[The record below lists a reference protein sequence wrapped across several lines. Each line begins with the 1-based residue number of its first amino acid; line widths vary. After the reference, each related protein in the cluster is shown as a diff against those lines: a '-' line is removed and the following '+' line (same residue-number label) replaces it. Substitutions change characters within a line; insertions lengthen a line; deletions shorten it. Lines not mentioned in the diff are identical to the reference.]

1 MSTTTHTT
9 TQEAASALR
18 RRPRTNP
25 TVPPA
30 VWYRLSWAG
39 RQRVIATWLAANR
52 PTDQVYPS
60 TPGLCATCGVV
71 PVRRGTCKKCWSRA
85 STAKRHSQR
94 KPCIGCSTPIQI
106 RSTTGLCRSCA
117 AARRLGKQVAA

>member
-25 TVPPA
+25 TVPPT

-71 PVRRGTCKKCWSRA
+71 PVRRGTCKKCHA
-85 STAKRHSQR
+85 KAATARR
-94 KPCIGCSTPIQI
+94 KPCPDCGKP
-106 RSTTGLCRSCA
+106 TGVKAVRCASCA
-117 AARRLGKQVAA
+117 AKERAARRYGPEVAA